1 MILLILLLTEVYDEI
16 RSSFGPILN
25 SNVITSFKEFTDGK
39 YNEVMVS
46 DNYEMKV
53 KDDKSIM
60 AAEALSNGAN
70 DQLYLSLRLA
80 FVEMIFKNKDI
91 PICLDD
97 TFIQY
102 DDKRLER
109 TIKYLIKERFEQY
122 IIFTCQ
128 KREEVVIRNN
138 SISHKYIKL

>member
-1 MILLILLLTEVYDEI
+1 
-16 RSSFGPILN
+16 
-25 SNVITSFKEFTDGK
+25 
-39 YNEVMVS
+39 MVS

-109 TIKYLIKERFEQY
+109 TIKYLIKEGFEQY

>member
-1 MILLILLLTEVYDEI
+1 MCIRDR

-70 DQLYLSLRLA
+70 DQDVYKRQDLLLQYYIGKIIIALMLSYYY
-80 FVEMIFKNKDI
+80 F
-91 PICLDD
+91 
-97 TFIQY
+97 
-102 DDKRLER
+102 
-109 TIKYLIKERFEQY
+109 
-122 IIFTCQ
+122 
-128 KREEVVIRNN
+128 
-138 SISHKYIKL
+138 S

>member
-1 MILLILLLTEVYDEI
+1 MLTELYDEI

-25 SNVITSFKEFTDGK
+25 SNVITSFKEFTNGK

>member
-1 MILLILLLTEVYDEI
+1 MLTEVYDEI

-70 DQLYLSLRLA
+70 DQLNLSNYYGELKIKSKVTRIYLY
-80 FVEMIFKNKDI
+80 V
-91 PICLDD
+91 
-97 TFIQY
+97 
-102 DDKRLER
+102 
-109 TIKYLIKERFEQY
+109 
-122 IIFTCQ
+122 
-128 KREEVVIRNN
+128 
-138 SISHKYIKL
+138 